1 MREIIKLLKPLFRGS
16 LFIILVMFLS
26 VMVARKYLTYVVPM
40 YDSRTKLKLADI
52 NEGVQ
57 NSNLFKNFDVFATTN
72 KIAAEIELIKSS
84 LLINKTLDSLDF
96 DIEIYRI
103 GKLKSIEL
111 YNNSPFNIE
120 YERQNDIED
129 KRFGIEVRSNEEFLI
144 YEPNSKELITSG
156 MFGKELLIEN
166 SPITISL
173 DTLYINKK
181 PNINLID
188 NYEFEILSRQ
198 KLIAKISSNLDVRSV
213 DKDVSVLSI
222 NYKNATP
229 VKASKFVNNLAETY
243 IQDYIETK
251 YKAAETTASFLDEQ
265 IKDITKKLSNSESR
279 IEKYRNANK
288 ITNIRQET
296 ETNLRKLSQ
305 LKIQQTNV
313 KMNLEAIQ
321 SLNKYVQNKETN
333 FLELAPN
340 FEAFT
345 DLLSTE
351 LIKNIKALQAEKK
364 DLLLVFTPKDE
375 RVIVIDEKLNDLTTY
390 LIESINNTKNNLEIK
405 YNNLCEDIKEFEKEF
420 ITVPEKEKYLTLMNR
435 EFEIYQ
441 KTYISLNEKR
451 IEAEIAKAAKIS
463 FHRIISPA
471 QPSLKPSSP
480 NRIIILIV
488 SAILGMLGSIIVIYL
503 LHLSKIN
510 DKQTLESKSGIAI
523 AGTTPQLY
531 NYEETKK
538 HFLHKANELDMKG
551 LASNKEIICF
561 TSFKNKEGSLFN
573 AIQLAHAFSK
583 QDRKVLLLDHSEQL
597 NTEKYEYILKSCNH
611 ENLNIVELPHDKYIN
626 YTQNKMAQKLQ
637 ELRADHD
644 IIVILN
650 ADVNTGSSLL
660 LMSIATVNLFV
671 LDSKRT
677 PTNKVIEVDLLKEEY
692 KFKNLQ
698 FLLNKT
704 GSNTNSIKSYQQ
716 YIKRLIRS
724 KKQTP

>member
-16 LFIILVMFLS
+16 LFIILIMILS

-84 LLINKTLDSLDF
+84 LLINKALDSLDF

-103 GKLKSIEL
+103 GKIKSAEL
-111 YNNSPFNIE
+111 YNNSPFIIE
-120 YERQNDIED
+120 YELQNEIQN
-129 KRFGIEVRSNEEFLI
+129 KRFGLQIMSDEEFLI
-144 YEPNSKELITSG
+144 QEPNSKEIITSG
-156 MFGKELLIEN
+156 MFGKELLIDN

-173 DTLYINKK
+173 DTQYINNK
-181 PNINLID
+181 PDINLVD

-198 KLIAKISSNLDVRSV
+198 KLIAKISSNLEVRSV

-229 VKASKFVNNLAETY
+229 VKASKFVNKLAETY

-251 YKAAETTASFLDEQ
+251 YKAAETTVSFLDDQ
-265 IKDITKKLSNSESR
+265 IKDITNKLSKSESR

-321 SLNKYVQNKETN
+321 SLNQYVQNKKTN
-333 FLELAPN
+333 FLDLAPN

-375 RVIVIDEKLNDLTTY
+375 RVKVIDEKLNDLTTY

-405 YNNLCEDIKEFEKEF
+405 YDNLSNDIKEFEKEF
-420 ITVPEKEKYLTLMNR
+420 ITVPEKEKFLTLMNR

-441 KTYISLNEKR
+441 KSYISLNEKK

-471 QPSLKPSSP
+471 QPSLKSSSP

-488 SAILGMLGSIIVIYL
+488 SAIMGMLGSIIVIYL
-503 LHLSKIN
+503 IHLSKIN
-510 DKQTLESKSGIAI
+510 DKQTLESKSGITI

-531 NYEETKK
+531 NSNDTKK
-538 HFLHKANELDMKG
+538 HFLHKANELEMKG
-551 LASNKEIICF
+551 LAANNEIICF
-561 TSFKNKEGSLFN
+561 TSFKNREGSLFN
-573 AIQLAHAFSK
+573 AIQLAHAFSN
-583 QDRKVLLLDHSEQL
+583 QNRKVLLLDHSEML
-597 NTEKYEYILKSCNH
+597 NRENCEHLIKSCKH
-611 ENLNIVELPHDKYIN
+611 ENLNIVELAHDKYIN
-626 YTQNKMAQKLQ
+626 YTQNKMAQELQ
-637 ELRADHD
+637 ELRAAHD
-644 IIVILN
+644 IIIILN

-660 LMSIATVNLFV
+660 LMSVATVNLFV

-698 FLLNKT
+698 FILNRT
-704 GSNTNSIKSYQQ
+704 DSNTNLLKGYQH
-716 YIKRLIRS
+716 YIKRLMRS
-724 KKQTP
+724 KK

>member
-1 MREIIKLLKPLFRGS
+1 MREVIKLLKPLFRGS
-16 LFIILVMFLS
+16 LFIILMMILS
-26 VMVARKYLTYVVPM
+26 VMVARKYLTYVVPL

-84 LLINKTLDSLDF
+84 LLINKALDSLDF

-103 GKLKSIEL
+103 GKLKSAEL
-111 YNNSPFNIE
+111 YDNSPFEIK
-120 YERQNDIED
+120 YASVNDIQD
-129 KRFGIEVRSNEEFLI
+129 KRFGLAVKSYEEFLI
-144 YEPNSKELITSG
+144 YEPNSKEPITSG
-156 MFGKELLIEN
+156 NFGNEILLEN
-166 SPITISL
+166 SKITISL
-173 DTLYINKK
+173 DTQYINRK
-181 PNINLID
+181 PNFNLID

-198 KLIAKISSNLDVRSV
+198 KLIAKISSNLEVRSV

-222 NYKNATP
+222 NFKNATP
-229 VKASKFVNNLAETY
+229 VKASKFVNKLAETY

-251 YKAAETTASFLDEQ
+251 YKAAETTVTFLNEQ
-265 IKDITKKLSNSESR
+265 IKDITQKLSNSESR
-279 IEKYRNANK
+279 IEKYRNTNK

-321 SLNKYVQNKETN
+321 SLNQYVQNEETN

-375 RVIVIDEKLNDLTTY
+375 RVKVIDEKLNDLTTY
-390 LIESINNTKNNLEIK
+390 LVESINNTKNNLEIK
-405 YNNLCEDIKEFEKEF
+405 YNNLSEDIKEFEKEF
-420 ITVPEKEKYLTLMNR
+420 ITVPEKEKFLTLMNR

-441 KTYISLNEKR
+441 KTYISLNEKK

-503 LHLSKIN
+503 IHLSKIN
-510 DKQTLESKSGIAI
+510 DKQTLESKSGITI

-531 NYEETKK
+531 NSKETRK
-538 HFLHKANELDMKG
+538 HFLYKANELEMKG
-551 LASNKEIICF
+551 LASDKEIICF
-561 TSFKNKEGSLFN
+561 TSFKTKEGSLFN
-573 AIQLAHAFSK
+573 AIQLAHAFSI
-583 QDRKVLLLDHSEQL
+583 QNRKVLLLDHSEL
-597 NTEKYEYILKSCNH
+597 LSTEKYSNLLKSCNH
-611 ENLNIVELPHDKYIN
+611 DNLNIIELTHDQYIN
-626 YTQNKMAQKLQ
+626 YTQSKLAQKLQ
-637 ELRADHD
+637 EYTASHD
-644 IIVILN
+644 IIIILN
-650 ADVNTGSSLL
+650 ADLNTGSSLL
-660 LMSIATVNLFV
+660 LMSVATVNLFV

-677 PTNKVIEVDLLKEEY
+677 PTNKIIEVDLLKEEY

-698 FLLNKT
+698 FILNRT
-704 GSNTNSIKSYQQ
+704 GSNTNLIQRFRR
-716 YIKRLIRS
+716 YIKRLTRS
-724 KKQTP
+724 KR